1 METLTNNNAR
11 FEFQLKMLEKGG
23 DEMHKNI
30 AQCVDILFKIKTS
43 AVTVWVALIGWS
55 FIVKNLNVIPLGF
68 IAIGGFWLL
77 EGIFQGFHFRHM
89 NRCKRLA
96 RLLNNT
102 KKLDEYFSSLD
113 FPANVIYVTTG
124 FDESIKERLMLL
136 CRGLIAPS
144 VAILYLFLA
153 TINCLVWLLVKSFG

>member
-23 DEMHKNI
+23 DEIHKNI

-43 AVTVWVALIGWS
+43 AVTVWVALVGWS
-55 FIVKNLNVIPLGF
+55 FIVKNLSVIPLGF

-77 EGIFQGFHFRHM
+77 EGIFQGFHFRHL

-96 RLLNNT
+96 MLLNNA
-102 KKLDEYFSSLD
+102 KDLDEYFASSEL
-113 FPANVIYVTTG
+113 PANVIYATTG
-124 FDESIKERLMLL
+124 FDESIKERLRLL
-136 CRGLIAPS
+136 IRGLVAPS

-153 TINCLVWLLVKSFG
+153 TINCFVLLLVKSFS